1 MGDQGEEGLT
11 MNNLLSEVQNTLD
24 KFKLEDDAPAD
35 YYSPYANLEKAAVL
49 QEARCFHDPTAVR
62 ENPRKCCTVIAQLLH
77 LTNTG
82 QYLNSAE
89 ATEVFFGVTKL
100 FMSDDASLRRMVYLF
115 IKDVAETCDPDDVII
130 VTSSLTKDM
139 TCDVDLY
146 RANALRVLA
155 RIVDA
160 AMLGAIERYVKQV
173 GCDLISIGE
182 RAEDSLISEHRDPVT
197 GSSRGSMSHQIHLST
212 LALNIKFN
220 RPSWTVLDRSARR
233 HWSAPRTCSSATP
246 RANPSS
252 SGGSARRPRR
262 LAVPTRWSRC
272 VRTMHF
278 NCYKTKSLTTPLRS
292 ETSPQ
297 FHAMQ
302 LLYQIKKHDR
312 LGMQKLVVQFSQR
325 NTLKS
330 PLALVLLVR
339 YTAKL
344 LADEANEGR
353 LSGTSFQNGSPFAK
367 AGYAFLE
374 ASLRHKSEMVVYE
387 AARAMCALPN
397 IEPQELSP
405 AITVLQLFLS
415 SSKPSVRFA
424 AMKTVSAVA
433 ASHPRMVAKCNEDL
447 EGLISDANRSIAT
460 LAITTLLKTGSENSI
475 DRLLKQI
482 SVFLGEIP
490 DEFKITIVRS
500 LQRLCLTY
508 PNKHRVLVGF
518 LSNFLREEGGFEF
531 KRSIVNTI
539 ISLMKQVP
547 ETTESSLLHL
557 CEFIEDCEF
566 TMLSTQIL
574 HLLGEMGPTTSA
586 PARYIRFIYNRVILE
601 NSCVRAAAVAALSK
615 FAARCPSLR
624 SSVMTLLRRS
634 LDDEDDET
642 RDRAT
647 VAVSVLKDA
656 MDEFPYVPPP
666 EDADPEDEPVPD
678 EPQAGDPAAFVLL
691 QGMPLSFDRLD
702 RSIRAYMG
710 APSAMS
716 SSEQL
721 TFANLPV
728 VEEYEAPKE
737 AVVDG
742 MNEMGGDAALMAAMG
757 TAEKEEKKEAVDPA
771 AAVYAIP
778 ELASLG
784 RVFRSSPPIEL
795 AEEEAEYV
803 VRCVKHVMPEHIVLQ
818 FMVQNTIE
826 DQRLVNCTVALEGDS
841 DCFEVAGE
849 IAAESVKYGETAD
862 AFVVVTRDV
871 GAALAPSSFECVLRF
886 GVIQVDPRTGED
898 ESEPYEEEYPLEELE
913 LSTSDFMAKVAV
925 PDFRSSWESVGN
937 ANEVLEKFALQFKR
951 QEDAVAAV
959 IDLLGM
965 QPCDG
970 TGHVNAG
977 EGGRKPHML
986 HLSGIFVGGTTVL
999 ARAQVA
1005 ASGDA
1010 SGVLLKIAV
1019 RSDDPSVSRMVADCI
1034 R

>member
-1 MGDQGEEGLT
+1 MGDQQEEGGLT

-24 KFKLEDDAPAD
+24 KFKLEDDAPPGD

-160 AMLGAIERYVKQV
+160 AMLGAIERYVKQAV
-173 GCDLISIGE
+173 VDSSGQVSSAALVSATHLFE
-182 RAEDSLISEHRDPVT
+182 RNAESAAIVKRWISET
-197 GSSRGSMSHQIHLST
+197 TEATSSPNEM
-212 LALNIKFN
+212 
-220 RPSWTVLDRSARR
+220 V
-233 HWSAPRTCSSATP
+233 
-246 RANPSS
+246 
-252 SGGSARRPRR
+252 
-262 LAVPTRWSRC
+262 
-272 VRTMHF
+272 
-278 NCYKTKSLTTPLRS
+278 
-292 ETSPQ
+292 Q

-312 LGMQKLVVQFSQR
+312 LGMQKLVTQFSQR

-344 LADEANEGR
+344 LNDEVTEGR
-353 LSGTSFQNGSPFAK
+353 ASGTSFQNGSTFARS
-367 AGYAFLE
+367 GYAFLD

-387 AARAMCALPN
+387 AAKAICALPN

-405 AITVLQLFLS
+405 AVNVLQLFLS
-415 SSKPSVRFA
+415 SPKPAVRFA
-424 AMKTVSAVA
+424 AIKTVSQVAVG
-433 ASHPRMVAKCNEDL
+433 HPRMVSKCNEDL

-482 SVFLGEIP
+482 SVFLSEIP
-490 DEFKITIVRS
+490 DEYKITIVRS

-508 PNKHRVLVGF
+508 PAKHRVLVGF
-518 LSNFLREEGGFEF
+518 LSNFLREEGGFDF
-531 KRSIVNTI
+531 KRSIVNSI
-539 ISLMKQVP
+539 VSLIKQVP

-574 HLLGEMGPTTSA
+574 HLLGELGPGTPA

-601 NSCVRAAAVAALSK
+601 NSAVRAAAVAALSK

-624 SSVMTLLRRS
+624 TSIVTLLKRS

-642 RDRAT
+642 RDRAS

-656 MDEFPYVPPP
+656 MEEFPYVAPD
-666 EDADPEDEPVPD
+666 EDAEPVPEEEPAQD
-678 EPQAGDPAAFVLL
+678 VPQAGDPAAFVLL
-691 QGMPLSFDRLD
+691 QGLPMSFDRLD
-702 RSIRAYMG
+702 RSLRAFVR
-710 APSAMS
+710 APAALESA
-716 SSEQL
+716 EQL
-721 TFANLPV
+721 TFGALPI
-728 VEEYEAPKE
+728 VEEHEEPELANAAEADE
-737 AVVDG
+737 G
-742 MNEMGGDAALMAAMG
+742 MGVDAALMAAVAG
-757 TAEKEEKKEAVDPA
+757 GEKEEKEIVDPA

-784 RVFRSSPPIEL
+784 RVFRSSIQTEL
-795 AEEEAEYV
+795 SEEETEYV
-803 VRCVKHVMPEHIVLQ
+803 VRCIKHVMPEHIVLQ
-818 FMVQNTIE
+818 FLIQNTVE
-826 DQRLVNCTVALEGDS
+826 DQRLVNCSVAIEGES
-841 DCFEVAGE
+841 ECFEVAGE
-849 IAAESVKYGETAD
+849 ISAENIKYGETVN
-862 AFVVVTRDV
+862 AFTVVTRNPDV
-871 GAALAPSSFECVLRF
+871 PLAPCNFECVLRF
-886 GVIQVDPRTGED
+886 GVIQVDPKSGED
-898 ESEPYEEEYPLEELE
+898 ESDPFDEEYPLEELE
-913 LSTSDFMAKVAV
+913 LATSDFMAKVSV
-925 PDFRSSWESVGN
+925 PDFRQGWEAVGN
-937 ANEVLEKFALQFKR
+937 ANEVLEKFALQFKK
-951 QEDAVAAV
+951 QDDAVAAV
-959 IDLLGM
+959 IDFLGM

-970 TGHVNAG
+970 TGHIKPG
-977 EGGRKPHML
+977 EGGKKPHML
-986 HLSGIFVGGTTVL
+986 HLSGVFVGGTQVL

-1005 ASGDA
+1005 AQGDA

-1019 RSDDPSVSRMVADCI
+1019 RSDDPTVSRMVADCI

>member
-1 MGDQGEEGLT
+1 

-24 KFKLEDDAPAD
+24 KFKLEDDAPPGAD

-160 AMLGAIERYVKQV
+160 AMLGAIERYVKQAV
-173 GCDLISIGE
+173 VDSSGQVSSAALVSATHLFE
-182 RAEDSLISEHRDPVT
+182 RNVESAAIVKRWISET
-197 GSSRGSMSHQIHLST
+197 T
-212 LALNIKFN
+212 E
-220 RPSWTVLDRSARR
+220 
-233 HWSAPRTCSSATP
+233 AT
-246 RANPSS
+246 A
-252 SGGSARRPRR
+252 
-262 LAVPTRWSRC
+262 
-272 VRTMHF
+272 
-278 NCYKTKSLTTPLRS
+278 
-292 ETSPQ
+292 SPNEMVQ

-312 LGMQKLVVQFSQR
+312 LGMQKLVTQFSQR

-339 YTAKL
+339 YTATL
-344 LADEANEGR
+344 LNDEVAEGR
-353 LSGTSFQNGSPFAK
+353 MSGTSFQNGSTFARS
-367 AGYAFLE
+367 GYAFLE

-387 AARAMCALPN
+387 AAKAMCALPN

-405 AITVLQLFLS
+405 AINVLQLFLS
-415 SSKPSVRFA
+415 STKPTVRFA
-424 AMKTVSAVA
+424 AIKTVSQVAVG
-433 ASHPRMVAKCNEDL
+433 HPRMVSKCNEDL
-447 EGLISDANRSIAT
+447 EALIADANRSIAT

-482 SVFLGEIP
+482 SVFLSEIP
-490 DEFKITIVRS
+490 DEYKITIVRS

-508 PNKHRVLVGF
+508 PAKHRVLVGF
-518 LSNFLREEGGFEF
+518 LSNFLREEGGFDF
-531 KRSIVNTI
+531 KRSIVNAI
-539 ISLMKQVP
+539 ISLIKQVP

-574 HLLGEMGPTTSA
+574 HLLGELGPGTHA

-601 NSCVRAAAVAALSK
+601 NSAVRASAVAALSK

-624 SSVMTLLRRS
+624 TSILTLLKRS

-642 RDRAT
+642 RDRAS
-647 VAVSVLKDA
+647 VAVSVLKGA
-656 MDEFPYVPPP
+656 MDEFPYVAPD
-666 EDADPEDEPVPD
+666 EDAEPEEEPVPD
-678 EPQAGDPAAFVLL
+678 VPQAGDPAAFVLL
-691 QGMPLSFDRLD
+691 QGLPMSFDRLD
-702 RSIRAYMG
+702 RSIRAYVK
-710 APSAMS
+710 APTAMESA
-716 SSEQL
+716 EQL
-721 TFANLPV
+721 TFSALPI
-728 VEEYEAPKE
+728 VEEYDETESATDQ
-737 AVVDG
+737 VDD
-742 MNEMGGDAALMAAMG
+742 MGGDAALMAAVAG
-757 TAEKEEKKEAVDPA
+757 EKEEKKEVVDPA

-784 RVFRSSPPIEL
+784 RVFRSSPPTEL
-795 AEEEAEYV
+795 SEEETEYV
-803 VRCVKHVMPEHIVLQ
+803 VRCVKHVMPEHIILQ
-818 FMVQNTIE
+818 FLIQNTVE
-826 DQRLVNCTVALEGDS
+826 DQRLVNCTVAIEGDS
-841 DCFEVAGE
+841 ECFEVAGE
-849 IAAESVKYGETAD
+849 VAAENIKYGETVN
-862 AFVVVTRDV
+862 AFTVVTRNL
-871 GAALAPSSFECVLRF
+871 GEPLAPCNFECVLKF
-886 GVIQVDPRTGED
+886 GIIQVDPKSGED
-898 ESEPYEEEYPLEELE
+898 ESDPFDEEYPLEELE
-913 LSTSDFMAKVAV
+913 LATSDFMAKVSV
-925 PDFRSSWESVGN
+925 PDFRLGWEQVGN
-937 ANEVLEKFALQFKR
+937 ANEVLEKFALQFKK
-951 QEDAVAAV
+951 QDDAVAAV
-959 IDLLGM
+959 IDFLGM

-970 TGHVNAG
+970 TGHIKPG
-977 EGGRKPHML
+977 EGGKKPHML
-986 HLSGIFVGGTTVL
+986 HLSGVFVGGTNVL

-1005 ASGDA
+1005 AQGDA

-1019 RSDDPSVSRMVADCI
+1019 RSDDPTVSRMVADCI